1 MYDAKLLS
9 SYCTIKKWILKILI
23 QLFYN
28 NFQDKMINILYLH
41 TCKNNW
47 VRQAVKKK
55 HRCDDGAGRGL
66 EPLIRPCFT
75 FLASQR
81 SLFRGTFKYSI
92 TGLLIRW
99 KLIGSIIRKD
109 IIDNEVSRL
118 NHSG

>member
-55 HRCDDGAGRGL
+55 HRCDDGAGRGFGTPDPPL
-66 EPLIRPCFT
+66 LYIFGLSKEPF
-75 FLASQR
+75 
-81 SLFRGTFKYSI
+81 
-92 TGLLIRW
+92 
-99 KLIGSIIRKD
+99 
-109 IIDNEVSRL
+109 SRDL
-118 NHSG
+118 QI